1 MSSEYT
7 FITNPDQATPD
18 WLTWVLQQSGRLAR
32 GKVAYAH
39 AETVSSYTSTIV
51 RLSLTYSQD
60 APSNAPTHLFLKLS
74 RPDSHQHVVGNEER
88 RKEVELHNLVA
99 VLMPQPP
106 VVCCYRAAY
115 DAQTGASYLLFDDV
129 AAMHF
134 GGDRSPMPGMA
145 HWEKAIDSFAAWHA
159 FWWDHPALPQFA
171 EVPSEASVSGTIDG
185 IRECYVRF
193 ADSAGDNLSN
203 PQRQVYQRVLASLP
217 RLLQRVSQ
225 GRRLTLIHGD
235 ANPSNVLLPCDTVTG
250 KALIIDWQLWGV
262 SYATEDLSHLIALYW
277 EKDQRNAMERALLMR
292 YHDQLVQHGV
302 KQYDWADCWYDYRLA
317 VIDRVL
323 FMPMWF
329 WNAGVPLSE
338 VWSSLEKAMQAFD
351 DLRCAELLN
360 D

>member
-1 MSSEYT
+1 
-7 FITNPDQATPD
+7 
-18 WLTWVLQQSGRLAR
+18 
-32 GKVAYAH
+32 
-39 AETVSSYTSTIV
+39 TIV

-60 APSNAPTHLFLKLS
+60 APPAAPTHLFLKLS
-74 RPDSHQHVVGNEER
+74 RPDSHQHVVGSEER
-88 RKEVELHNLVA
+88 RKEVELHSRVA

-129 AAMHF
+129 AATHF
-134 GGDRSPMPGMA
+134 GGDRSPMPRMA

-159 FWWDHPALPQFA
+159 FWWDHPALPQIADF
-171 EVPSEASVSGTIDG
+171 PSEAAVTSKIDG
-185 IRECYVRF
+185 IRECYARF
-193 ADSAGDNLSN
+193 ADFAGDHLSSL
-203 PQRQVYQRVLASLP
+203 QRQIYGRVLASLP
-217 RLLQRVSQ
+217 RLLQRASR

-235 ANPSNVLLPCDTVTG
+235 ANPSNVLLPYDTVAG

-262 SYATEDLSHLIALYW
+262 SYATEDLSHMIALYW
-277 EKDQRNAMERALLMR
+277 DKDQRSAMERALLMR

-302 KQYDWADCWYDYRLA
+302 TQYDWADCWYDYRLA

-329 WNAGVPLSE
+329 WNAGAPSSE
-338 VWSSLEKAMQAFD
+338 VWSSLKKAMQAFD
-351 DLRCAELLN
+351 DLQCVELLN